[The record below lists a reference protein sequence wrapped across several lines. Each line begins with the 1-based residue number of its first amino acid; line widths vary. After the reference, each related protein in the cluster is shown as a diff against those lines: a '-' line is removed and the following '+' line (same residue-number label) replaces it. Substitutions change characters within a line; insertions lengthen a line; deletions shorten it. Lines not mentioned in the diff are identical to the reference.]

1 MNRNPY
7 NRKQVLHVLGNDG
20 KEGDFQQTLGAV
32 GRGPGEH
39 LGVHNGLQLTDD
51 SVLHVLDNTKY
62 LRYSLN
68 GEVLHEELGLPAS
81 VRLRSAGTPIYVWRD
96 SLIVLRTWKRVR
108 LT

>member
-1 MNRNPY
+1 MVAADNADLIR
-7 NRKQVLHVLGNDG
+7 RKRRIYVFD

-68 GEVLHEELGLPAS
+68 GEVLHEELWLPAS
-81 VRLRSAGTPIYVWRD
+81 VRLLSAGIRYMFGEI
-96 SLIVLRTWKRVR
+96 L
-108 LT
+108 